1 MTLAAAGTLV
11 ACSEPSVAPA
21 AGGAGDGSSR
31 PAEPR
36 EERGVPILGYEIVAE
51 YPHDPRA
58 YTQGL
63 LVVDGVMYESTGQR
77 GESGVRIVDLTT
89 GEVLKKRPISS
100 QLFGEGLAS
109 VGGLLIQLTWTS
121 GQALVFQRKGLVPAG
136 YTYRYE
142 GEGWGLTTMGDEL
155 VMSDGSDQ
163 LRILDPKGM
172 KEKRRIR
179 VTAGGVPVDQ
189 LNELEFI
196 DGEIWANVW
205 KSDRVARIDPVT
217 GDVVAWVDFS
227 GLLGRRRVRSPL
239 EDVLNGI
246 AHDAG
251 SGKIYVTGKR
261 WPALFE
267 VRIQE

>member
-1 MTLAAAGTLV
+1 MALAATATLV
-11 ACSEPSVAPA
+11 ACSEPGVAPA
-21 AGGAGDGSSR
+21 AGGAGEGSSR
-31 PAEPR
+31 STEPR
-36 EERGVPILGYEIVAE
+36 EERGVPILGYEVVAE

-77 GESGVRIVDLTT
+77 GESGVRVVDLTT

-136 YTYRYE
+136 YAYRYE
-142 GEGWGLTTMGDEL
+142 GEGWGLTAMGDEL

-189 LNELEFI
+189 LNELEYI

-205 KSDRVARIDPVT
+205 KSDRVARIDPAT

-267 VRIQE
+267 VRVVE